1 MKSLQV
7 TAALCALGLT
17 ATPLA
22 SFAANKSEAAYDAC
36 ARALVAN
43 LATHYGTA
51 MHLLKTRYP
60 DDAPDPTDA
69 TVLIVIATSP
79 RAHNKFLSRASCIV
93 NASGEVQSLK
103 TLEIAAR

>member
-1 MKSLQV
+1 MKFAPV
-7 TAALCALGLT
+7 TAALCALALT

-22 SFAANKSEAAYDAC
+22 TRAANKSDAAYDAC

-43 LATHYGTA
+43 LATHYGTTL
-51 MHLLKTRYP
+51 HLLKTRYP
-60 DDAPDPTDA
+60 DNAPDLEDSTE
-69 TVLIVIATSP
+69 LIVIATSP

-93 NASGEVQSLK
+93 NAAGEVQSLK

>member
-1 MKSLQV
+1 MKTIPV
-7 TAALCALGLT
+7 TATLCALGLT
-17 ATPLA
+17 ASPLA
-22 SFAANKSEAAYDAC
+22 ALAANKSDAAYDAC

-43 LATHYGTA
+43 LATHYGTT

-60 DDAPDPTDA
+60 DDAPDPSDSTE
-69 TVLIVIATSP
+69 LIVIATSP

-93 NASGEVQSLK
+93 NAAGEVQSLK